1 MNVYDEQQA
10 RKAAENWYGPW
21 EATREAIKEARG
33 AREEASEATPQTYGG
48 RPEFKRLSESMERPV
63 YDRRPSARL
72 EADAAQANDM
82 QQMRD
87 KADASERINV
97 HGAPPLGQNTSREA
111 ADNLAGQG
119 KTLVDTLWEE
129 EHGE

>member
-1 MNVYDEQQA
+1 MPLEGCERLALCDGHLRA
-10 RKAAENWYGPW
+10 RI
-21 EATREAIKEARG
+21 R
-33 AREEASEATPQTYGG
+33 SEMGLSPEWQTYGG

-72 EADAAQANDM
+72 EADAAQANNM

-87 KADASERINV
+87 KADASERIDV

-119 KTLVDTLWEE
+119 KTLVDALWLE